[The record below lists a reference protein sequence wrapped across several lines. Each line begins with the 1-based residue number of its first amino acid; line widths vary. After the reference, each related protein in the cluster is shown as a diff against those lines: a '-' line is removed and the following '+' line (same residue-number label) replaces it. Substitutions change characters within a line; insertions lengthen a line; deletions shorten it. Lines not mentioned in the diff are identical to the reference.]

1 MLFESKQLPAII
13 EGRVTRTYRLWQRP
27 QVRVGRRYRLHQE
40 GALEIDAMDI
50 VKVRSISNRDARLSG
65 FDDKAALVAKLAER
79 GQVNDSTEVYRIDFH
94 YVPLQ
99 DKRVS
104 VAQASSMSEREVQQL
119 SERLARMDETS
130 KHGLWT
136 HETLALIERR
146 PRSPAAQLAE
156 RVGRE
161 TQSFEAD
168 VRKLKELGLTIS
180 HEVGYELSPR
190 GQAYLKRI
198 ERRSSS

>member
-1 MLFESKQLPAII
+1 MLFESKQIPDIVQ
-13 EGRVTRTYRLWQRP
+13 GRVTRSYRLWKRP
-27 QVRVGRRYRLHQE
+27 QVRVGRRYRLHQD
-40 GALEIDAMDI
+40 GVLEVEAMD
-50 VKVRSISNRDARLSG
+50 VVRVRSISNRDARRSG
-65 FDDKAALVAKLAER
+65 FDDKASLIAKLSER
-79 GQVNDSTEVYRIDFH
+79 GPVNDSTEVYCIDFH
-94 YVPLQ
+94 YVSSKAQP
-99 DKRVS
+99 DP
-104 VAQASSMSEREVQQL
+104 VAQERRLSEQEVQRI
-119 SERLARMDETS
+119 SDRLARMDETS
-130 KHGLWT
+130 KYGLWT

-146 PRSPAAQLAE
+146 PRSPASQLAE

-161 TQSFEAD
+161 TQSFKAD